1 MWQKVRALEDEE
13 RWNQGSAGFHG
24 SSYERSRNKPKYA
37 RNGPVMDRERTT
49 DQILRVQFAP
59 GAKGIA
65 TGGSRVARR
74 LPGASK
80 DGAKCA
86 GYTTGMNTRA
96 RDILLFADA
105 KQSQH

>member
-1 MWQKVRALEDEE
+1 MWRKVWAPGDEE

-24 SSYERSRNKPKYA
+24 SSHKQSRNKPKYA
-37 RNGPVMDRERTT
+37 RDGPVMDRERTA

-65 TGGSRVARR
+65 TEGSRGARR

-80 DGAKCA
+80 DGAKRA
-86 GYTTGMNTRA
+86 GYTRGTNTRA

-105 KQSQH
+105 EALG

>member
-1 MWQKVRALEDEE
+1 
-13 RWNQGSAGFHG
+13 
-24 SSYERSRNKPKYA
+24 
-37 RNGPVMDRERTT
+37 MDRKRTM

-59 GAKGIA
+59 RVKRIA

-74 LPGASK
+74 PPGASK

-86 GYTTGMNTRA
+86 SYTTGTNTRA

-105 KQSQH
+105 EALG